1 VLARGRI
8 VAAGTPAALIAGAR
22 AAMRVVLETTA
33 PLEPAWLAGADNPV
47 CEGTHAHFAT
57 DDLTGVLAALAPVLA
72 QRGIAI
78 TALKA
83 GRASLEDVILQLTDG
98 AA

>member
-1 VLARGRI
+1 
-8 VAAGTPAALIAGAR
+8 
-22 AAMRVVLETTA
+22 MRVVLETTA